1 MVFPD
6 TSVVFFFYLE
16 CPLLNRA
23 YEQTQKLSKDANS
36 ALKMLIRKQ
45 AKLYTLLIS
54 ILSKT
59 KTEGVFN
66 VIGLDTVLPLHER
79 FSWIGRIEDRYNQ
92 QRGETTQI
100 TNKQSSFKKT
110 VQSYR
115 NLKTDF
121 VAVQY

>member
-1 MVFPD
+1 
-6 TSVVFFFYLE
+6 
-16 CPLLNRA
+16 
-23 YEQTQKLSKDANS
+23 
-36 ALKMLIRKQ
+36 MLIRKQ